1 MVEELFNPG
10 EKTMHTSNFGLSL
23 TELNVTNFATFSNQT
38 VTFDKKFNAIIGETG
53 SGKSLILEALQLILG
68 QRADKKIIRKD
79 SDCAIVE
86 ATFKCACPRI
96 TKYLNELGFPFEN
109 EEVVIKRLIYKSG
122 KTKSYLNLQTCSLAT
137 IVNFTSNFVDLVG
150 QFENQK
156 LLSAKYQLQLL
167 DEFAG
172 LENLL
177 EQYKQSYSLL
187 NSTQAELEE
196 IKTRSANIAQRSD
209 YLDYQIEELDKLAPT
224 LEDENSLILK
234 KKEFQDQEAQRA
246 RLSHINAIFEGL
258 DESSDGLIPL
268 LKKLEK
274 EIEHSNVITS
284 EETSQFYTAQTIISD
299 LNYSLNAVSTVEIN
313 ENEFESVIDRLDHY
327 QTIKRKFKVDTNG
340 LQKILEGFKL
350 ERAEAENL
358 ETSIELYL
366 KRVEKLKIETTA
378 LALQLHNKRINSAV
392 ELSEKLTNCIQSLN
406 MNGATIQFQ
415 LIKTDHLGARGYS
428 EVKLI
433 SETNPGEGF
442 FLLKD
447 IASGGE
453 LSRILLS
460 IRNVLSSKD
469 SISIFLFDEIDTGI
483 GGETALT
490 IGKTLAQI
498 AESSQVIAI
507 THLPQI
513 ANSANK
519 LVIVSKELI
528 ADKNDK
534 RTVSLIKE
542 VQGLDIAK
550 EVLLMTP
557 LN

>member
-1 MVEELFNPG
+1 MN
-10 EKTMHTSNFGLSL
+10 TSNFGLSL

-38 VTFDKKFNAIIGETG
+38 VRFDKKFNAIIGETG

-68 QRADKKIIRKD
+68 QRADKRVIRKD
-79 SDCAIVE
+79 SDCAIIE
-86 ATFKCACPRI
+86 ATFKCDCPRI
-96 TKYLNELGFPFEN
+96 SKYLNELGYPFEN
-109 EEVVIKRLIYKSG
+109 DEVVIKRLIYKSG
-122 KTKSYLNLQTCSLAT
+122 KTKSYLNLQTCSLGT

-172 LENLL
+172 IENLL
-177 EQYKQSYSLL
+177 EQYKQSYSLYV
-187 NSTQAELEE
+187 NTQVELQD
-196 IKTRSANIAQRSD
+196 IKSRSANIAQRSD
-209 YLDYQIEELDKLAPT
+209 YLEYQIEELEKLSPSI
-224 LEDENSLILK
+224 EDETALIAK
-234 KKEFQDQEAQRA
+234 KKEFQKQEAQKSRQDY
-246 RLSHINAIFEGL
+246 INAIFEGK
-258 DESSDGLIPL
+258 SDNQAGLL
-268 LKKLEK
+268 SLMKELEK
-274 EIEHSNVITS
+274 EIVNSSLLTEEEHS
-284 EETSQFYTAQTIISD
+284 QFHVAQGIISD
-299 LNYSLNAVSTVEIN
+299 INYSINSRSEVELD
-313 ENEFESVIDRLDHY
+313 EGGFEAVIDRLDHY
-327 QTIKRKFKVDTNG
+327 QTTKRKFKVETDG
-340 LQKILEGFKL
+340 LQKILEEFKL
-350 ERAEAENL
+350 EQAEAENL
-358 ETSIELYL
+358 EASIELYT
-366 KRVEKLKIETTA
+366 KRVADLLVETTN
-378 LALQLHNKRINSAV
+378 LAQKLHDKRVRSAV
-392 ELSEKLTNCIQSLN
+392 ELSDKLTQCIQALN
-406 MNGATIQFQ
+406 MNGATIQFKLLKSAQ
-415 LIKTDHLGARGYS
+415 LGTRGFS
-428 EVKLI
+428 EVQLI

-513 ANSANK
+513 ANNANK
-519 LVIVSKELI
+519 LVIVSKELVE
-528 ADKNDK
+528 DKDDK
-534 RTVSLIKE
+534 RTISLIKE
-542 VQGLDIAK
+542 VQGIEIQK
-550 EVLLMTP
+550 EVSLMTP